1 MPTPP
6 YWDLHYEFLVRVLI
20 KQMDKPAHEEED
32 KRDDA
37 ENADDHGDS
46 NENSR
51 GTKGGRENCPE
62 IIQTTAADLG
72 PVLAEIIKIFIFS
85 SPQNLR
91 ALANNLLLICF
102 KIMQINLQDGPWD
115 LE

>member
-1 MPTPP
+1 M
-6 YWDLHYEFLVRVLI
+6 LI

-32 KRDDA
+32 KGNDA
-37 ENADDHGDS
+37 KDADNHGDS
-46 NENSR
+46 NEDSR
-51 GTKGGRENCPE
+51 SPEGGGKNCPE

-102 KIMQINLQDGPWD
+102 KIMQINLQGGPWD
-115 LE
+115 LEWILARKW